1 MEPPKKNYMM
11 SLGAVGKSVFYRLAC
26 NCTDPQCDLTL
37 ELEANPNDKALY
49 LHMYKDL
56 RASAHW
62 GYTESWYYFD
72 WLRVLLN
79 KIKMCWQIVVN
90 GYIEITEVLII
101 KDEEH
106 IESFMKALDEG
117 LLFVKWIHS
126 QEEED
131 AKTEKEK
138 KELP

>member
-1 MEPPKKNYMM
+1 MEPPKKNFVMNF
-11 SLGAVGKSVFYRLAC
+11 GAVGKSTFYRVAC
-26 NCTDPQCDLTL
+26 DCTDPQCDLTL
-37 ELEANPNDKALY
+37 EFEANPNDKALY

-79 KIKMCWQIVVN
+79 KIKMCWRIFTR
-90 GYIEITEVLII
+90 GYIEVTESFII
-101 KDEEH
+101 RDEEH
-106 IESFMKALDEG
+106 IMDFSKAVVQG
-117 LLFVKWIHS
+117 LCFIERIHA
-126 QEEED
+126 QEELD
-131 AKTEKEK
+131 AETETEE